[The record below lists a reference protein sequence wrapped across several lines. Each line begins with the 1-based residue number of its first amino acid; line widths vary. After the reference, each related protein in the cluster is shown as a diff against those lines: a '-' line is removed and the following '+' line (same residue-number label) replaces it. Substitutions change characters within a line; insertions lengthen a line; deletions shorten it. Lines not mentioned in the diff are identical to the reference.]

1 MSAHLHP
8 NMVEGQATKDVVV
21 AMELTKIK
29 SENGLATGRFLLP
42 AAGKLVVSVCVSVC
56 VGVGVCVCM
65 CVCVCVCVCASVCVC
80 VCVWYSWC
88 VGIQSPTQIGLLQC
102 VAGCCSVAVGCVVL
116 ECVAVCVAGRVAG
129 RVAQCCSLVFVAQEA
144 YTIRAPFP
152 KSPIMSKSLQIMAT
166 PQHIEPVRA
175 LQIATSPLHLNSSCA
190 TKTRLQHCAT
200 RPATHTATHSNSTL
214 RPSERFKLLRL
225 LCT

>member
-80 VCVWYSWC
+80 VCVVFMVCEDTKPYTNRALAVRC
-88 VGIQSPTQIGLLQC
+88 RVLQC
-102 VAGCCSVAVGCVVL
+102 CSGLCCVRVCCSVCCRACCRACCTVL
-116 ECVAVCVAGRVAG
+116 
-129 RVAQCCSLVFVAQEA
+129 Q
-144 YTIRAPFP
+144 
-152 KSPIMSKSLQIMAT
+152 
-166 PQHIEPVRA
+166 
-175 LQIATSPLHLNSSCA
+175 SC
-190 TKTRLQHCAT
+190 
-200 RPATHTATHSNSTL
+200 
-214 RPSERFKLLRL
+214 
-225 LCT
+225 LC